1 MHMKEALLS
10 HPHTLR
16 SPSHSW
22 PSKPISLTGT
32 KNREKEDKV
41 LLFFFIGKTI
51 CPNLQRDA
59 SHHPPIHSL
68 PSLVP
73 ISRATPIHRHTHT
86 HASRYLDRDALLSAA
101 ELLGVCVCICVCVN
115 VFMVSP
121 NRKEEVPS
129 SSFLLYH
136 VFFRG
141 KWEKKNKKK
150 SGQTHTMQGERERE
164 KIHTWLLTSYYW
176 DTTEKDGDW
185 L

>member
-16 SPSHSW
+16 SLSHSW
-22 PSKPISLTGT
+22 PWKPISLTGT

-41 LLFFFIGKTI
+41 LLFFIGKTI

-59 SHHPPIHSL
+59 SHHPPQYI
-68 PSLVP
+68 PSHPLFPSVEQHP
-73 ISRATPIHRHTHT
+73 STGTHT

-129 SSFLLYH
+129 SSSLLYMM
-136 VFFRG
+136 FSSEESG
-141 KWEKKNKKK
+141 KKRIRKKVDRLT
-150 SGQTHTMQGERERE
+150 QCRERERE
-164 KIHTWLLTSYYW
+164 RKSIH
-176 DTTEKDGDW
+176 DC
-185 L
+185 